1 MMRQNKNFIR
11 KDVRQQGTWK
21 GLLKHSLLILLV
33 LLPATGIV
41 AQNPIICDRYTP
53 DPAPYVHGDTL
64 YLFVDHDEDVTQNGY
79 FTMKDWLLYSTV
91 DMVNWTYRGTPLTSA
106 TFSSW
111 AKQDNDCWASQCIE
125 RNGKWYWYVTATIKG
140 EAYPG
145 IGVAVADNPAG
156 PYTDPIKK
164 PLVKGWF
171 KIDPSVIIDD
181 NGQAYLF
188 YGNNMLWYAKLSKS
202 MTSLTSAEI
211 EVKTKDETAFG
222 PFKGYND
229 DGTPKTNFEEASW
242 IYKRGDKYYLEYAAG
257 GVPEHWAYST
267 ADKITG
273 PWTYQGKMMGEA
285 ENSFTIHGG
294 SVEYKGHHY
303 LFYHNGKLPDGGGYK
318 RATCI
323 EEYTPNED
331 GTLPFITATTNGVT
345 PLQNVNPYVRQ
356 EAETINQC
364 EGMRCEGDYNGC
376 YVTNLKSSNYIKVR
390 GVDFGE
396 NGAQSFTARLRVEK
410 TGTLLIRIGDRSST
424 AIGRVAMEPTNGEW
438 QDFTCELTTPIT
450 GIRDIFFTISG
461 RGNPQVDFDCWQFS
475 EEPTAVENVRNDEK
489 ANNGIGVYDL
499 QGRRTTGSR
508 NGHSIQI
515 VNGKKVIK

>member
-1 MMRQNKNFIR
+1 MKQL
-11 KDVRQQGTWK
+11 VT
-21 GLLKHSLLILLV
+21 LLAWMAI
-33 LLPATGIV
+33 LPATDIK
-41 AQNPIICDRYTP
+41 AQNPVICDRYTP
-53 DPAPYVHGDTL
+53 DPAPYVHDDTL
-64 YLFVDHDEDVTQNGY
+64 YLFVDHDEDVTQNNY

-125 RNGKWYWYVTATIKG
+125 RDGKWYWYVTATIKG

-156 PYTDPIKK
+156 PYKDPINK

-171 KIDPSVIIDD
+171 KIDPSVFIDD

-202 MTSLTSAEI
+202 MTSLASGEI
-211 EVKTKDETAFG
+211 EVKTKDEKAFG
-222 PFKGYND
+222 PYKGYND

-242 IYKRGDKYYLEYAAG
+242 IYKRGNKYYLEYAAG

-273 PWTYQGKMMGEA
+273 PWTYQGKVMGEA
-285 ENSFTIHGG
+285 DNSFTIHGG

-323 EEYTPNED
+323 EEFTLNDD
-331 GTLPFITATTNGVT
+331 GSLPFIKATTTGVS
-345 PLQNVNPYVRQ
+345 PLQNVDPYVRQ

-364 EGMRCEGDYNGC
+364 QGVRCEGDYNGC
-376 YVTNLKSSNYIKVR
+376 YVTNIKASNFVKVR
-390 GVDFGE
+390 GVDFGAT
-396 NGAQSFTARLRVEK
+396 GARSFTARLRVHK
-410 TGTLLIRIGDRSST
+410 KGVLLIRIGSQSTT
-424 AIGRVAMEPTNGEW
+424 AIGRVPVEPTDGEW
-438 QDFTCELTTPIT
+438 LDFTCDLTAPVT
-450 GIRDIFFTISG
+450 GVRDLFFTLSG
-461 RGNPQVDFDCWQFS
+461 RGTSAMDFDSWQFS
-475 EEPTAVENVRNDEK
+475 EAPTAIKETGKQEK
-489 ANNGIGVYDL
+489 ANRGNGIYDL
-499 QGRRTTGSR
+499 SGRRVGERERSK
-508 NGHSIQI
+508 SVII
-515 VNGKKVIK
+515 VDGKKYTNHKR